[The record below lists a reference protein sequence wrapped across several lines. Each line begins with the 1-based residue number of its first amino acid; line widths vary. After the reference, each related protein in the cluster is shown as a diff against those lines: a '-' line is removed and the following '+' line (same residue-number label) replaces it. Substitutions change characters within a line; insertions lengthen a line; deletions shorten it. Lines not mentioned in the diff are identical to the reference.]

1 MYAFSQGENKKR
13 SLLVDPFSDSN
24 IANTLSSTLMGS
36 SDMEESVVA
45 EYEQAFVDIV
55 DSSELD
61 DNNKY
66 CVKSVGS
73 IAIRSNHY
81 WYAGE

>member
-1 MYAFSQGENKKR
+1 
-13 SLLVDPFSDSN
+13 
-24 IANTLSSTLMGS
+24 
-36 SDMEESVVA
+36 MEESVVA

-61 DNNKY
+61 DNNNN

-73 IAIRSNHY
+73 ISEFCTVMY
-81 WYAGE
+81 

>member
-1 MYAFSQGENKKR
+1 
-13 SLLVDPFSDSN
+13 
-24 IANTLSSTLMGS
+24 
-36 SDMEESVVA
+36 MEESVVA

-61 DNNKY
+61 DNNKN
-66 CVKSVGS
+66 CVESVGP

>member
-1 MYAFSQGENKKR
+1 
-13 SLLVDPFSDSN
+13 
-24 IANTLSSTLMGS
+24 
-36 SDMEESVVA
+36 MEESVVA

-61 DNNKY
+61 DNNKK

-73 IAIRSNHY
+73 IAIRSNYY
-81 WYAGE
+81 WYARE

>member
-1 MYAFSQGENKKR
+1 ME
-13 SLLVDPFSDSN
+13 
-24 IANTLSSTLMGS
+24 S

-61 DNNKY
+61 DNNKN

-73 IAIRSNHY
+73 IGIRSNHY

>member
-1 MYAFSQGENKKR
+1 
-13 SLLVDPFSDSN
+13 
-24 IANTLSSTLMGS
+24 MGS

-61 DNNKY
+61 DNNKN
-66 CVKSVGS
+66 CVKSVDS